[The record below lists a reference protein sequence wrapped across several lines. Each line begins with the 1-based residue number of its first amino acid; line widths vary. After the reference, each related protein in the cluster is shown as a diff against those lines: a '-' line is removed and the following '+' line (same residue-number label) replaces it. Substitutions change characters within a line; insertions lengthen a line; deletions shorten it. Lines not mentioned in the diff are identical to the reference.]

1 MIKKTLLVT
10 TMIVSNIFI
19 LNAET
24 GGEIAS
30 KFEISASAKVSA
42 IWEKIFEKKK
52 WKKIFPRSKRSI
64 YLSDFK
70 ELPNS
75 DKERLKVFL
84 IEHAADSAKPKIA
97 GEM

>member
-10 TMIVSNIFI
+10 TMIISSMFI

-42 IWEKIFEKKK
+42 IWERIFEKKK

-64 YLSDFK
+64 YLGDFK
-70 ELPNS
+70 KIPNS
-75 DKERLKVFL
+75 DKELLKDFL